1 VLAESLGCGEDLL
14 SVTPKGAPRGATFDT
29 FLIFLGITLNMGVNA
44 EMRVTPL
51 TSRSKPL
58 ENSSV
63 HYLITHDLLSI
74 EINSLANPRL
84 VMIPAQSIVELKGTS
99 SVPGF
104 AELIW
109 EHRTHMIFEAD
120 LARLNACGKGVKS
133 RGHARE
139 AQSQERGGGTT
150 RNHRRNMECGSR
162 L

>member
-1 VLAESLGCGEDLL
+1 MLAESIDHGEGCPF
-14 SVTPKGAPRGATFDT
+14 VTPRSAPRGPTFDT
-29 FLIFLGITLNMGVNA
+29 FLIFLGITLNMGTNA
-44 EMRVTPL
+44 EMRVTAV

-63 HYLITHDLLSI
+63 PYLITRDLLSI

-84 VMIPAQSIVELKGTS
+84 VMIPAQSVVELKGTS

-120 LARLNACGKGVKS
+120 LTRLNACGKGVKS

-139 AQSQERGGGTT
+139 A
-150 RNHRRNMECGSR
+150 
-162 L
+162 